1 VSDLPEPFSS
11 MPGATCRRISLQK
24 GQHAFHQG
32 DTAHGFF
39 IVANGSI
46 ELRRVTENGAT
57 VIIHTA
63 RPGESFAEASLF
75 SATYHCDAVALE
87 ESGLVEISRTE
98 VLGRLQ
104 GDAEF
109 AIALSQRFATQVQGY
124 RRRLE
129 LLAIRS
135 ASERVYCALADGL
148 LTKDI
153 KTFASEIGLTHEA
166 VYRALATL
174 TSQRKILKTAR
185 GCYQTLPNA
194 DIRQQ

>member
-1 VSDLPEPFSS
+1 MPDLPEPFSS
-11 MPGATCRRISLQK
+11 MPGAACRRILLQK

-32 DTAHGFF
+32 DAAHGFF
-39 IVANGSI
+39 MVESGSI
-46 ELRRVTENGAT
+46 ELRRVTENGVT
-57 VIIHTA
+57 VVIHTA

-87 ESGLVEISRTE
+87 ESRLVEISRTE

-104 GDAEF
+104 SDAEF

-148 LTKDI
+148 LTNDI

-166 VYRALATL
+166 VYRALAKL

-185 GCYQTLPNA
+185 GCYQTLPGA
-194 DIRQQ
+194 DIGQQ